1 MICWASFD
9 RRSHLVDHA
18 MEAGHIVHPDKGDM
32 QEYTRMD
39 KDRMNNDNLEWQ
51 SRQAK
56 ENQSWEDFLQEQERN
71 NLSLKSLLL
80 GNKKPRDLYHDP
92 HRNLE
97 IVCRLYKKA
106 GTNSVGG
113 RDKTVEKEVR
123 RGGAASARI
132 KRGPETC
139 ECGP

>member
-1 MICWASFD
+1 
-9 RRSHLVDHA
+9 

-39 KDRMNNDNLEWQ
+39 KDRMNNDNLERQ

-80 GNKKPRDLYHDP
+80 GNKKPRDLYQDP

-97 IVCRLYKKA
+97 QKWKKEFIKEREE
-106 GTNSVGG
+106 TQ
-113 RDKTVEKEVR
+113 RKEEEKEDEEKAKKKEER
-123 RGGAASARI
+123 RRQKLKEAR
-132 KRGPETC
+132 EV
-139 ECGP
+139 